1 MKEQFNECHSLTTS
15 DAEAIRHLK
24 EAIAGGKH
32 WYVALLEAIGRW
44 GSAAEDRN
52 GRAYCYLIAGEAF
65 DWLLLA
71 ERLCGEVNGL
81 LPADERDTLL
91 FHGRP
96 PLDLSPD
103 EVRGLI
109 GTSKYRQYLNY
120 FYGVTVEKAL
130 ALTVEEEVEKERR
143 ASLLKREEDAGD
155 EAFIR
160 IYGTGRMELLKRFR
174 SERGLPQRKSVSL
187 TELKQFTYWLFKYR
201 IDRYDK
207 ARVAS
212 DTRKGLERLRRQWA
226 DYGHFGVLATE
237 ETFAAPAAPPR

>member
-1 MKEQFNECHSLTTS
+1 MKEQFNECRSLAAS
-15 DAEAIRHLK
+15 DAEAIRHLR
-24 EAIAGGKH
+24 EAIGSGRH
-32 WYVALLEAIGRW
+32 WYIALLEAIGRW
-44 GSAAEDRN
+44 GSAAEDYN

-71 ERLCGEVNGL
+71 ERLCEEVDGL
-81 LPADERDTLL
+81 LPAAEKEGLL
-91 FHGRP
+91 FGGRP

-109 GTSKYRQYLNY
+109 GVSKYRQYLNY

-143 ASLLKREEDAGD
+143 ASLSRDVD
-155 EAFIR
+155 TSNEAYVR
-160 IYGTGRMELLKRFR
+160 IYGQGRPELLKCFR
-174 SERGLPQRKSVSL
+174 SEMGYPHLKSMSL

-201 IDRYDK
+201 LARCDK

-212 DTRKGLERLRRQWA
+212 DTKKGLERLNWQWA
-226 DYGHFGVLATE
+226 RHGHFGVLATE
-237 ETFAAPAAPPR
+237 ETFTTVR